1 LKAATVLTFLRHSE
15 WSKAPAGNHL
25 TVGILGRTS
34 MFQAMQRNLEGKL
47 ANARTVRVLSLR
59 HPSECSDCQAMYLA
73 SDNRLELK
81 QLMSSLQ
88 GPGLLVMGESDH
100 FLDFGGA
107 VNLLIVNGHMSFEV
121 SQEALSRSAIKISSQ
136 LLRYGRVLGRQ
147 PE

>member
-1 LKAATVLTFLRHSE
+1 
-15 WSKAPAGNHL
+15 
-25 TVGILGRTS
+25 
-34 MFQAMQRNLEGKL
+34 
-47 ANARTVRVLSLR
+47 
-59 HPSECSDCQAMYLA
+59 MYLA

-121 SQEALSRSAIKISSQ
+121 SQEALSHSAITISSK